1 MARGDTEYMRVDWD
15 RFCQLVIEKWQR
27 KLLEKDIFDTG
38 TLYRSIEYNYRTVN
52 AMNQTVG
59 RGGAR
64 AAGAT
69 KVPDM
74 ISFSFPLYGI
84 YVEKGVG
91 RGYTR
96 GNGGTL
102 VKFEGKG
109 RGRERRTWYYR
120 IFAHERKVLGDLVAQ
135 QYGRAAAR
143 MIRTIEMHSISR
155 SRNPQGAVYA
165 SLHT

>member
-1 MARGDTEYMRVDWD
+1 MARGDTEYLRVDWD
-15 RFCQLVIEKWQR
+15 RFCQLVIDKWQR
-27 KLLEKDIFDTG
+27 KLLDKDIFDTG
-38 TLYRSIEYNYRTVN
+38 NLYRSIEYNYRTVN

-74 ISFSFPLYGI
+74 ISFSFPMYGI
-84 YVEKGVG
+84 YVERGVG

-96 GNGGTL
+96 GNGGML

-120 IFAHERKVLGDLVAQ
+120 IFAHERHRLGELVAE
-135 QYGRAAAR
+135 QYGRAAAS
-143 MIRTIEMHSISR
+143 MIHTIEIHSIGTPR
-155 SRNPQGAVYA
+155 GKQ
-165 SLHT
+165 